1 MSIPW
6 RRTQSI
12 HHWERFYGKIGVSVP
27 HCGVSRNV
35 TLPTDAVSAS
45 QPGMEAQFF
54 PGQHEALDPVVGGL
68 VFDRGG
74 SHLPEDPFNHPGV
87 LARVGVQVFGEIL
100 DVLPLDASDRPT
112 GGQLGGGPG
121 GEGEFAGE
129 HAGRASGTDM
139 DFFGLIIP
147 EILEAIVFRLGSP
160 EHGVL
165 TENDPIAADDLLD
178 RD

>member
-1 MSIPW
+1 MKPQHYPSSSKSFP
-6 RRTQSI
+6 
-12 HHWERFYGKIGVSVP
+12 
-27 HCGVSRNV
+27 
-35 TLPTDAVSAS
+35 
-45 QPGMEAQFF
+45 QPAMEAEFF
-54 PGQHEALDPVVGGL
+54 RGQPEALDPVVDGL
-68 VFDRGG
+68 VFERGG
-74 SHLPEDPFNHPGV
+74 SQLPADPFNHPGV
-87 LARVGVQVFGEIL
+87 FLGVGIQVFGDIL
-100 DVLPLDASDRPT
+100 DVLPLDAADRPT